1 MLKRMRWEWR
11 IHRKGEEDKDIT
23 EEEKKEERRLEEQ
36 EAGRKWMR

>member
-11 IHRKGEEDKDIT
+11 IHRKDEEEKDIT
-23 EEEKKEERRLEEQ
+23 EEEERRLEQ